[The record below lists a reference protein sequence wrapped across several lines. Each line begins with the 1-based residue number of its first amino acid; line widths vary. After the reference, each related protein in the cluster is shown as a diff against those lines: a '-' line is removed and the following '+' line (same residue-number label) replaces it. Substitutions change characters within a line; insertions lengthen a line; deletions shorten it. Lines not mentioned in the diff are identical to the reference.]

1 MAMEPAYRPAGGMQ
15 GWRGGALADVDE
27 ERLAKGLGWFS
38 IGLGLAEVAAPHVVA
53 DLIGVRDDRQN
64 CRTLQGLGLREIAT
78 GIGILSQDRPGGWL
92 WARVAGDV
100 MDLAVLGSAL
110 AQDDTRRGRTVAATA
125 AVAGVTLLDAYCAQ
139 RLSSG
144 PIDWV
149 QARAQGLL
157 GGPQEHRIRVR
168 RAITID
174 RTAEELY
181 RFWRQLDNLP
191 RFMRHLDSVQV
202 LDERRSHWKAK
213 APLGRTVEWDAEIT
227 EDRPNE
233 RLAWR
238 SLEGADVP
246 NDGWVAFERAPGGRG
261 TTVRV
266 ELRYDPPGGIV
277 GATLARLF
285 GEEPGQQAQED
296 LRAFKQVMEVGEVV
310 QSDATA
316 KGGGPA
322 QPSARPSGA

>member
-1 MAMEPAYRPAGGMQ
+1 
-15 GWRGGALADVDE
+15 
-27 ERLAKGLGWFS
+27 
-38 IGLGLAEVAAPHVVA
+38 
-53 DLIGVRDDRQN
+53 
-64 CRTLQGLGLREIAT
+64 
-78 GIGILSQDRPGGWL
+78 
-92 WARVAGDV
+92 
-100 MDLAVLGSAL
+100 MDLALLGTAL
-110 AQDDTRRGRTVAATA
+110 TQDETRRDRTVAATA
-125 AVAGVTLLDAYCAQ
+125 AVAGVTMLDAYCAQ
-139 RLSSG
+139 RLG
-144 PIDWV
+144 AGAEETTK
-149 QARAQGLL
+149 ARGLL
-157 GGPQEHRIRVR
+157 GAPQDHRIRVR

-174 RTAEELY
+174 RPAEELY
-181 RFWRQLDNLP
+181 RFWRQLENLP
-191 RFMRHLDSVQV
+191 RFMRHLESVQV

-233 RLAWR
+233 LLAWR

-296 LRAFKQVMEVGEVV
+296 LRAFKQVMEIGEVV

-322 QPSARPSGA
+322 QPPGA